1 MNKITIILAGCLF
14 LIMGQAAFCQSLRVG
29 FGLVDERVSNGT
41 FIRIDTLTIYE
52 QTNYSTSYP
61 MPFIRFDY
69 PVSDRFSGNIGFQFY
84 SRAIPLAVE
93 YTMDRYP
100 DFNLSKGGGTGMYL
114 LEFPIGGSYKLI
126 DKGEFNLSIDLS
138 AVPVWVVLDPIPL
151 DVPIEGDWTQEILD
165 VLNAAETI
173 PRSFYMN
180 YQYGISME
188 YKRFGLTLF
197 RAVNI
202 NRSISNGYTLYG
214 QEYNFPR
221 RTRSTRLG
229 LYYSFG
235 LEKKNK
241 E

>member
-1 MNKITIILAGCLF
+1 MNKIKVILVVCLF
-14 LIMGQAAFCQSLRVG
+14 LILGHAVFSQSLRVG

-41 FIRIDTLTIYE
+41 FIRIDTLTVYE
-52 QTNYSTSYP
+52 QTNYSTSDP

-69 PVSDRFSGNIGFQFY
+69 PISDRVSGNIGFQFHKK
-84 SRAIPLAVE
+84 AIPLAVE
-93 YTMDRYP
+93 YTMDRYTK
-100 DFNLSKGGGTGMYL
+100 FNLSKGGGTGMFL

-126 DKGEFNLSIDLS
+126 DKGKFNLSIDLS

-151 DVPIEGDWTQEILD
+151 DVSNEGDWTQEVID
-165 VLNAAETI
+165 VLNASETI
-173 PRSFYMN
+173 PKSFYMN

-202 NRSISNGYTLYG
+202 NRSISDGYTLYDE
-214 QEYNFPR
+214 EYNFPR

-235 LEKKNK
+235 LKKK
-241 E
+241 GKG